1 MSAVD
6 PADLQAHARAQ
17 LGLSR
22 ELEQARRVKPHPS
35 HGGSGGYD
43 VWFREEQ
50 LARAQAGEDVDVSVS
65 SLRRWGERLFI
76 WLALPLSSWVTHH
89 LPHSSP

>member
-1 MSAVD
+1 MPGLGATD

-17 LGLSR
+17 LGLSPQ
-22 ELEQARRVKPHPS
+22 LEQTRRETPHPS
-35 HGGSGGYD
+35 LGGGGYD

-65 SLRRWGERLFI
+65 SLRRWGQRL
-76 WLALPLSSWVTHH
+76 
-89 LPHSSP
+89 HSYRQTG

>member
-1 MSAVD
+1 LPSVSATD

-22 ELEQARRVKPHPS
+22 ELEQARRVTPHPS
-35 HGGSGGYD
+35 HGGGGYD

-50 LARAQAGEDVDVSVS
+50 LARSQAGKDVDVSVL
-65 SLRRWGERLFI
+65 SLRRWGQRLH
-76 WLALPLSSWVTHH
+76 PYR
-89 LPHSSP
+89 